1 MAGKITTDEE
11 FISEINI
18 VPFVDIILV
27 VLIIFMVTAPMIAQ
41 QALDIKLS
49 QSSSASKAKDAQ
61 VNIGITGDGKISF
74 NGQKIATDDLSSFV
88 NNIIQTKPNARAVIS
103 ADKSVSHGVVVT
115 VIDAV
120 KAGGIDNFAIMVGK
134 K

>member
-1 MAGKITTDEE
+1 MAGKITTDDE

-41 QALDIKLS
+41 NALDIKLS
-49 QSSSASKAKDAQ
+49 QAASGSKAKDAQ
-61 VNIGITGDGKISF
+61 VNIGISGDGKIKF
-74 NGQKIATDDLSSFV
+74 NGQTVEAENLSVVV
-88 NNIIQTKPNARAVIS
+88 NNLIQEKPNARAIIS
-103 ADKSVSHGVVVT
+103 ADKTVSHGIVVT